1 MIIMYTNPGV
11 TRTTFVLFGFSYL
24 AVGRSYWRL
33 FKKRVVQTKL
43 DIYVFMFTCDILIFC
58 LDTTC
63 TRKTV
68 SDCCG
73 RLPMMMSEGK
83 ASKFEFIYLRIFLCG
98 DKNYNNYSNIL
109 IISWQSAIPE
119 ENHRL
124 ATSLCQSLSH
134 NVVSST
140 PRMSGIPTHN
150 VCCDSHWL
158 HRKLWIQLPYMITAY
173 KAHIRII
180 TRSYTN
186 EDKIHR
192 NWL

>member
-134 NVVSST
+134 TVVSST
-140 PRMSGIPTHN
+140 PHHVKEYNSQCVLITLLEESPITFIPEVHMSCIVHLIMKN
-150 VCCDSHWL
+150 YS
-158 HRKLWIQLPYMITAY
+158 
-173 KAHIRII
+173 
-180 TRSYTN
+180 
-186 EDKIHR
+186 EDFWMFFDCGR
-192 NWL
+192 F